1 MPELNKQSL
10 PISIPEYLTNLTS
23 DIATQADCG
32 VCQSSAESCGSSEHG
47 SCSACE
53 GLGCMGS
60 EGCSSACEKSSQK
73 CTSGCEVSDEGG
85 CIGGQCS
92 SSQSCYGCERSQG
105 CGGCEDGCQDS
116 ECAGCQ
122 TSAQIATQP
131 TWSCTATGKSI
142 TGKITNPG
150 NYSYFSWSLRT
161 TSGTILQGPT
171 DYDKS
176 TLQTFRGLTPNTKYR
191 IYMSWSTSTTGEG
204 NYEYKS
210 ITTTSATV
218 DPWDWTASNGEATA
232 DQTVI
237 AYDVVNNPD
246 SSRNVAYF
254 SYLVWN
260 DLVDKV
266 FEAWEADDGSW
277 NSKYLSYNATRMTS
291 SDRTLTAARFNS
303 LRYNIGVNV
312 STDIDEVAK
321 GDTVYGW
328 YFERM
333 TNCLNK
339 WISNIS

>member
-1 MPELNKQSL
+1 
-10 PISIPEYLTNLTS
+10 
-23 DIATQADCG
+23 
-32 VCQSSAESCGSSEHG
+32 
-47 SCSACE
+47 
-53 GLGCMGS
+53 
-60 EGCSSACEKSSQK
+60 
-73 CTSGCEVSDEGG
+73 
-85 CIGGQCS
+85 
-92 SSQSCYGCERSQG
+92 
-105 CGGCEDGCQDS
+105 
-116 ECAGCQ
+116 
-122 TSAQIATQP
+122 
-131 TWSCTATGKSI
+131 
-142 TGKITNPG
+142 
-150 NYSYFSWSLRT
+150 
-161 TSGTILQGPT
+161 
-171 DYDKS
+171 
-176 TLQTFRGLTPNTKYR
+176 
-191 IYMSWSTSTTGEG
+191 MSWSTSTTGEG